1 MNIGTLNIEIA
12 TNVARIQADMQAAKT
27 AVTNSMGEIE
37 KAVGFAKNA
46 FVLLGGVTS
55 IAALRGIVEGGI
67 EAKAKLY
74 DLSVQTGITVE
85 ALSGLGKVAK
95 YSHTELTDI
104 AGASNKLSKAL
115 FTQNEDSKG
124 AAQALAALGLYF
136 KDFKSLSADQQFV
149 AVAKAMGE
157 FKDGTAK
164 SAAAMLLWGK
174 TGATMLPLLRELE
187 ERGYA
192 EGKQTTASALEAKKY
207 EDNLI
212 TLKIAADAW
221 KRTLAEALLPTL
233 INITDSFIDARKEV
247 DSFNLAGA
255 SIKVVFETLSVLGA
269 NVAFV
274 FGGVGRE
281 IGAIAAQAVA
291 VSQGNFSGAAAIRA
305 AVIEDGKQARAELDA
320 TEQRLMSVKGKVDNS
335 GFAKTAASWGSSK
348 PELALDVKSKP
359 DKPLKDMADGY
370 DALMKK
376 LRDKIDL
383 DKMELDLGRQLT
395 DSEKLAIDVRNEVKK
410 NFDKLGDA
418 RKRSIEETL
427 QQALALGKER
437 KAQEDNNKWIKEATD
452 ANASYVEGKMQLRD
466 QMQQQRKLEEQQL
479 AMYGLTTEELQA
491 LESARLRDAA
501 AALGRQGVLAKDVD
515 LTGQLTQ
522 LYRDQADALRGTATA
537 RDMVAAKEAKDRNDP
552 LAGANRAVKEYMA
565 DVKRAGD
572 ATYGAVGNAIKG
584 LEDLTVTALTGGN
597 ARNAARA
604 WVNSLLS
611 EFLRL
616 KTVKPL
622 IAEAL
627 GSAGGGS
634 GSGWIGAIGSI
645 VGAYFGNGYSIDY
658 NGAGTNST
666 GESLPTSGGRV
677 SGGPVD
683 GGKNYLV
690 GEKGP
695 EILRMGSQAGIVIPN
710 DAIGGG
716 SRSVVVNVTN
726 NGRAVQA
733 KSSQRETSQGTI
745 IDLVLDAVA
754 NDMASGGKLH
764 DATQR
769 RFGLSAGGST
779 PRY

>member
-27 AVTNSMGEIE
+27 AVTSSMGEIE

-67 EAKAKLY
+67 EAKANLY

-124 AAQALAALGLYF
+124 AAQALKALGLNFSEF
-136 KDFKSLSADQQFV
+136 KALSADQQFQ
-149 AVAKAMGE
+149 AVAKSMGE
-157 FKDGTAK
+157 FEDGTAK
-164 SAAAMLLWGK
+164 SAAAMLLYGK
-174 TGATMLPLLRELE
+174 TGATLLPFLKELE

-192 EGKQTTASALEAKKY
+192 AGKQTTASALEAKKY

-221 KRTLAEALLPTL
+221 KRTLAEAVLPTM
-233 INITDSFIDARKEV
+233 IRITDSFIDARKEV

-255 SIKVVFETLSVLGA
+255 GIKVVFETLSVLGA

-291 VSQGNFSGAAAIRA
+291 VSQGNFAGAAAIRD
-305 AVIEDGKQARAELDA
+305 AVIADGKQARAELDA
-320 TEQRLMSVKGKVDNS
+320 TEAKLMG
-335 GFAKTAASWGSSK
+335 
-348 PELALDVKSKP
+348 VKSKIGTAADFQRG
-359 DKPLKDMADGY
+359 DKDASPVARKKLGLSEAGEPKALKDIADGY

-395 DSEKLAIDVRNEVKK
+395 DSEKLGIEVRNEVKK
-410 NFDKLGDA
+410 NFDKLSDA

-437 KAQEDNNKWIKEATD
+437 KAQEDNNKWIREATD

-501 AALGRQGVLAKDVD
+501 AALDRQGVLAQDVD

-522 LYRDQADALRGTATA
+522 LYRDQADALRGTAIA
-537 RDMVAAKEAKDRNDP
+537 RDMLAAKEAKDRNDP

-597 ARNAARA
+597 VKNAARA
-604 WVNSLLS
+604 WVNGIIS
-611 EFLRL
+611 EVVRL
-616 KTVKPL
+616 QTVKPL
-622 IAEAL
+622 IAGLFGE
-627 GSAGGGS
+627 SGGGS
-634 GSGWIGAIGSI
+634 GGGWLSTVGSL
-645 VGAYFGNGYSIDY
+645 VGSYFGGGGMS
-658 NGAGTNST
+658 TNTT
-666 GESLPTSGGRV
+666 GGSLPTSGGRAA
-677 SGGPVD
+677 GGPVD

-695 EILRMGSQAGIVIPN
+695 EILRMGSQAGTVVPN

-726 NGRAVQA
+726 NGQAVQA